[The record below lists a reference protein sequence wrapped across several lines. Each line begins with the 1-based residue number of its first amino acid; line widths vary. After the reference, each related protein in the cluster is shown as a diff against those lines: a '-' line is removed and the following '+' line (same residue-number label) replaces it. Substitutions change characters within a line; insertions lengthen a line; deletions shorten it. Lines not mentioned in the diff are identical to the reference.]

1 MSKMC
6 ELCYDDVMDYENV
19 YNVGYGNCAEW
30 VCEQCFMD
38 FAKEEYPEV
47 CEDYC
52 FVATAIADALGYEY
66 KEVEELTHF
75 WENFNIDHKI
85 DDLKGGDF

>member
-6 ELCYDDVMDYENV
+6 ELCYDDVMDCENL
-19 YNVGYGNCAEW
+19 YNMGYGIHDEW

-38 FAKEEYPEV
+38 FAKEMHGKL
-47 CEDYC
+47 CTDLC

-66 KEVEELTHF
+66 KQVSKFSIPDFL
-75 WENFNIDHKI
+75 IDHKI
-85 DDLKGGDF
+85 DDLKGGEN